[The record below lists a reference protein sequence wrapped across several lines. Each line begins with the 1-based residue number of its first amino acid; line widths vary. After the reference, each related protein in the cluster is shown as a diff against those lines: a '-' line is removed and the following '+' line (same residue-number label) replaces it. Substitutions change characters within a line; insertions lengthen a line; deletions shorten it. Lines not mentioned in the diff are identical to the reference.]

1 MGPEIDLKK
10 LARDW
15 LVSLGQAG
23 LHDLPAGSNRTLERL
38 LPVPSTEM
46 SGSPLPA
53 DVATR
58 EPAKIAAS
66 LPAPERVV
74 AGRVR
79 ESPVTAPSNLALDR
93 WPAPLESGERTKT
106 LAELNQ
112 RVVECT
118 RCEELS
124 RCRTKTVFGTGAVS
138 PRLVFIGEAPGA
150 DEDRIGEPFVGAAGA
165 LLDRIIKACKMER
178 SEVYIL
184 NTVKCRPPG
193 NRNPNDREILNCQEF
208 RERQLEILQPE
219 FICVLGAVAARA
231 LLNTT
236 ESIGRIRGRFFD
248 YRGSKVIVTYH
259 PAYLLR
265 TPEAKAKTWED
276 MKLLMRAM
284 GVELDK

>member
-1 MGPEIDLKK
+1 MGPETNLKS

-15 LVSLGQAG
+15 LNSLYQAG
-23 LHDLPAGSNRTLERL
+23 IPDLPAETGRVLERL
-38 LPVPSTEM
+38 VPIQTPAPPSSPST
-46 SGSPLPA
+46 P
-53 DVATR
+53 VATFQKSELSATR
-58 EPAKIAAS
+58 LPESAKAATS
-66 LPAPERVV
+66 RVQESPAPELIK
-74 AGRVR
+74 
-79 ESPVTAPSNLALDR
+79 LAVDP
-93 WPAPLESGERTKT
+93 WPASVEAGERAR
-106 LAELNQ
+106 LLSDLQE
-112 RVVECT
+112 RVSACT

-124 RCRTKTVFGTGAVS
+124 RCRSKTVFGVGTVT
-138 PRLVFIGEAPGA
+138 PRLAFFGEAPGA

-165 LLDRIIKACKMER
+165 LLDRIIAACRMAR

-193 NRNPNDREILNCQEF
+193 NRNPADQELQNCREFWEA
-208 RERQLEILQPE
+208 QLEILQPE
-219 FICVLGAVAARA
+219 FICVLGAVAARV

-248 YRGSKVIVTYH
+248 YRGSRVMVTYH

-284 GVELDK
+284 GIDLEK